1 MNELQ
6 TKNNVAP
13 VCLFTYNRLNET
25 VRTVEALKKNYLA
38 PETDLWIFSDG
49 PKNEASEGLVAEVR
63 AYLKGITGFKTV
75 ELIESKENMGLAKS
89 IVTGVSLVVRKY
101 GSLIVL
107 EDDLLTSTNFLDFMN
122 QALVYYK
129 SDPKVISISGY
140 TLNLP
145 SLPGSSD
152 YYFGYRASS
161 WGWGTWEDRW
171 DTIDWE
177 VKDYDQFMKDS
188 KRKALFKRGGSD
200 LVGMLRNQMEGRI
213 DSWAIRFCYAQFN
226 QGLTTVFPTVSKV
239 NSIGFSGNATH
250 TKFSSRF
257 KVDLDPGKRRAFHF
271 EKFYRMDE
279 QKSSEFRNMFSYV
292 NRGLDR
298 LKGLFK

>member
-1 MNELQ
+1 MQ
-6 TKNNVAP
+6 KKNNLAP

-25 VRTVEALKKNYLA
+25 VRTVEALKNNRLA
-38 PETDLWIFSDG
+38 PETDLWVFSDG
-49 PKNEASEGLVAEVR
+49 PKSEDSKALVANVR
-63 AYLKGITGFKTV
+63 AYLSKISGFKTV

-89 IVTGVSLVVRKY
+89 IISGVSFVMSKY
-101 GSLIVL
+101 GSVIVL

-129 SDPKVISISGY
+129 DDPEVISISGY
-140 TLNLP
+140 TLDLP
-145 SLPGSSD
+145 SLPGSLD

-177 VKDYDQFMKDS
+177 VKDYNQFINDS

-213 DSWAIRFCYAQFN
+213 DSWAIRFCYTQFN
-226 QGLTTVFPTVSKV
+226 QGLKTVYPTVSKV
-239 NSIGFSGNATH
+239 NSIGFSGDATH

-257 KVDLDPGKRRAFHF
+257 KVELDPGKRRTFRF
-271 EKFYRMDE
+271 EKFNHIDE
-279 QKSSEFRNMFSYV
+279 QISLEFRNMFSYF

-298 LKGLFK
+298 LRGIFK